1 MADSHVNL
9 MHKLINHHKRW
20 DSALEAQALPLSTS
34 EVNDLLEIFESLGVC
49 TKDGEDVPR
58 A

>member
-9 MHKLINHHKRW
+9 MHKLINHYKRW
-20 DSALEAQALPLSTS
+20 GDAPEAPALTLSTP
-34 EVNDLLEIFESLGVC
+34 EVNNMLEIFESLGVC
-49 TKDGEDVPR
+49 TKDGQDLPR